1 MNGENLQKEVKEFFD
16 NTGLEKNDKNLEEF
30 QKVFDYIKN
39 GIIKNIIDD
48 LKEEWDYAENKTQ
61 AESKDSVD

>member
-30 QKVFDYIKN
+30 QKVFEYIKN